1 MQERCYDNLR
11 SLRREMLKFLSD
23 ASLRSRDPLT
33 MENAIDDIW
42 HPKCDVFQTDTQWI
56 ILVELAGMEKEDI
69 NISRGDDYI
78 KISGERDLHP
88 EYEHAT
94 YYSMEIETGRF
105 ERIIYFPD
113 LNLDKDNPRVQ
124 YNDGILQIAFNIEAT
139 IERIIPI
146 E

>member
-1 MQERCYDNLR
+1 
-11 SLRREMLKFLSD
+11 MLKFLSD
-23 ASLRSRDPLT
+23 ASLRSHDPLT

-42 HPKCDVFQTDTQWI
+42 HPKCDVFQTDAQWI
-56 ILVELAGMEKEDI
+56 ILVELAGVEKQNI
-69 NISRGDDYI
+69 NISLADEYI

-88 EYEHAT
+88 ENEHAT

-113 LNLDKDNPRVQ
+113 MTLDKDNPQVNYR
-124 YNDGILQIAFNIEAT
+124 DGILQISFKIEAT